1 MRSRAFIIL
10 LEMLKEIK
18 ASIEAEKMAVSDAVL
33 INSNQMEK
41 LLKYSPH
48 TLQSLRNEGMI
59 PCNKIIRRY
68 YYPKNFFTPKFFDS
82 ILKVEDP
89 SRRFDDK

>member
-41 LLKYSPH
+41 LLKYSTH
-48 TLQSLRNEGMI
+48 TLQSLRMKG
-59 PCNKIIRRY
+59 
-68 YYPKNFFTPKFFDS
+68 
-82 ILKVEDP
+82 
-89 SRRFDDK
+89 